1 MVPSRNG
8 PRGAEVA
15 SLGLAIL
22 LYVVTPT
29 QIGDQDIVAP
39 APSPSRFRDHTIAS
53 PFGTIH
59 AAMFRMPQP
68 VGTDIPEPPRIRLAS
83 LGVNDITGSIGV
95 NRAAR
100 PSDEVV
106 FPTINRAA
114 KGDRLFP
121 SALSD
126 PDPSP
131 SVEEAPG
138 QTIMPAR
145 AKTADV
151 ELNDHSGDEL
161 PDAQT
166 VVLADI
172 ARDAQRRNAP
182 PQPDEI
188 AAAMHFEPF
197 PEYDIALSLEMNPKI
212 VTEDPVDLSDLDPTE
227 FTPNAPPSLEG
238 LNAAV
243 KETRLYFGSELFS
256 SSLGDMK
263 PWAVGEA
270 PVLMGPRAPA
280 DPDMKQTAATP
291 SNATPGVTVAGKGEV
306 TGEDR
311 RPKSPAERLNLSGAK
326 RAKAEK
332 CLANAVYFESR
343 SEPVRGQIAVAQVV
357 MNRVFSGYYPG
368 DVCGVVY
375 QNAHRHLACQ
385 FTFACDGI
393 PDVVTDQESW
403 ARAQRIARE
412 TLDGKLW
419 LPEIAKATHYHASY
433 VHPYWVRAMR
443 KNSKIGL
450 HHFYRPRK
458 WGDGSDEPS
467 WGSAT
472 YTADAAARM

>member
-29 QIGDQDIVAP
+29 QIGDQDIATPAAP
-39 APSPSRFRDHTIAS
+39 AQRLRDHSIAS

-59 AAMFRMPQP
+59 DAMFRMPQP
-68 VGTDIPEPPRIRLAS
+68 IGTEIPEPPRVRLAS
-83 LGVNDITGSIGV
+83 LGVSDITGSIGIDH
-95 NRAAR
+95 RAPA
-100 PSDEVV
+100 EGIVY
-106 FPTINRAA
+106 PTINRAA
-114 KGDRLFP
+114 KGDRLVP
-121 SALSD
+121 GTPGEPLPA
-126 PDPSP
+126 
-131 SVEEAPG
+131 VEEAPG

-145 AKTADV
+145 AKTA
-151 ELNDHSGDEL
+151 EIESNDHSEDAL
-161 PDAQT
+161 PDAQE

-182 PQPDEI
+182 AAPDEI
-188 AAAMHFEPF
+188 AAAMQFEPF
-197 PEYDIALSLEMNPKI
+197 PEYDISMSLEMNPKI
-212 VTEDPVDLSDLDPTE
+212 VTDDPVDLSDLDPTE

-243 KETRLYFGSELFS
+243 KETRLFFGSELFGN
-256 SSLGDMK
+256 SLGDMK
-263 PWAVGEA
+263 PWAFGEA
-270 PVLMGPRAPA
+270 PVLLGPRAST
-280 DPDMKQTAATP
+280 DPDMKQTAAAP
-291 SNATPGVTVAGKGEV
+291 SNAAPGVTVAGKGEV
-306 TGEDR
+306 TGDGH
-311 RPKSPAERLNLSGAK
+311 RPKSPAERLNLAGAK

-357 MNRVFSGYYPG
+357 MNRVFSGYYPS

-393 PDVVTDQESW
+393 PDIVTDQESW

-419 LPEIAKATHYHASY
+419 LSEIAKATHYHASY

-443 KNSKIGL
+443 KNAKIGL

-472 YTADAAARM
+472 YTADAASKM

>member
-15 SLGLAIL
+15 SFGLAIL

-29 QIGDQDIVAP
+29 QIGEQGIVREPAP
-39 APSPSRFRDHTIAS
+39 ARARDFLIAS

-68 VGTDIPEPPRIRLAS
+68 VGTQIPEPRIRLAS
-83 LGVNDITGSIGV
+83 LGLSDITGSLGPDP
-95 NRAAR
+95 AR
-100 PSDEVV
+100 RQDDIE
-106 FPTINRAA
+106 FPVINRAA

-121 SALSD
+121 SVP
-126 PDPSP
+126 PDAPSQ
-131 SVEEAPG
+131 SIEEAPD
-138 QTIMPAR
+138 QTIQPAR
-145 AKTADV
+145 AKTADAEV
-151 ELNDHSGDEL
+151 NDHSDDDL
-161 PDAQT
+161 PDAQA
-166 VVLADI
+166 VVLAELG
-172 ARDAQRRNAP
+172 RDAQRRNAP
-182 PQPDEI
+182 TKPDEI

-197 PEYDIALSLEMNPKI
+197 PEYDIALSLEMNPRI
-212 VTEDPVDLSDLDPTE
+212 VTDDPVDLSDLDPTE

-238 LNAAV
+238 LNSEV
-243 KETRLYFGSELFS
+243 KETRLFFGSELFGN
-256 SSLGDMK
+256 SLGDMK

-280 DPDMKQTAATP
+280 DPDMKQTASAPAT
-291 SNATPGVTVAGKGEV
+291 AVPGVTVAGKGEV
-306 TGEDR
+306 TGENR

-357 MNRVFSGYYPG
+357 MNRVFSGYYPS

-393 PDVVTDQESW
+393 PDIVTDQESW
-403 ARAQRIARE
+403 SRAQRIARE

-419 LPEIAKATHYHASY
+419 LTDVAKATHYHASY

-450 HHFYRPRK
+450 HHFYRPRR

-472 YTADAAARM
+472 YTADAAAKM

>member
-29 QIGDQDIVAP
+29 QIGDQDIEAP
-39 APSPSRFRDHTIAS
+39 APPASRWRDHSIAS

-59 AAMFRMPQP
+59 STMFRMPQP
-68 VGTDIPEPPRIRLAS
+68 IGTEIPEPPRVRLAS
-83 LGVNDITGSIGV
+83 LGVSDITGSISVDRGEP
-95 NRAAR
+95 
-100 PSDEVV
+100 PSAVV

-114 KGDRLFP
+114 KGDRLVP
-121 SALSD
+121 GMPAE
-126 PDPSP
+126 PPP
-131 SVEEAPG
+131 AVEEAPG

-145 AKTADV
+145 AKTA
-151 ELNDHSGDEL
+151 EIESNDHSDDAL
-161 PDAQT
+161 PDAQE
-166 VVLADI
+166 VVRADI

-188 AAAMHFEPF
+188 AAAMQFEPF
-197 PEYDIALSLEMNPKI
+197 PEYDIAMSLEMNPKI
-212 VTEDPVDLSDLDPTE
+212 VTDDPVDLSDLDPTE

-238 LNAAV
+238 LNDVV
-243 KETRLYFGSELFS
+243 KETRLFFGSELFGN
-256 SSLGDMK
+256 SLGGMK

-270 PVLMGPRAPA
+270 PVLMGPRVGA
-280 DPDMKQTAATP
+280 DPDMKQTAAAP
-291 SNATPGVTVAGKGEV
+291 ANAAPGVTVAGKGEV
-306 TGEDR
+306 TGEGR
-311 RPKSPAERLNLSGAK
+311 RPKSPAERLNLSGVK

-357 MNRVFSGYYPG
+357 MNRVFSGYYPT

-393 PDVVTDQESW
+393 PDIVTDQESW
-403 ARAQRIARE
+403 TRAQRIARE

-443 KNSKIGL
+443 KNAKIGL

-472 YTADAAARM
+472 YTADAAAKM